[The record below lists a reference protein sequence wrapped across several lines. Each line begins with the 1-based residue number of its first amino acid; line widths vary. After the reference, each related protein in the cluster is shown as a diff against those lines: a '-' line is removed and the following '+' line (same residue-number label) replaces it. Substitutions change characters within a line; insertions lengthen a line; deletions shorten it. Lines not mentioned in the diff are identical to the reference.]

1 MNEKNGDDKLKQTKI
16 KYFSSS
22 KDSIQSEK
30 EGRVGENTT
39 HEGNKWFT
47 FKICKGKRTRDCIPK
62 RRGRTHQMA
71 KKPRKRC
78 SRFSFWSGGSIL

>member
-22 KDSIQSEK
+22 KDSIQSEN

-39 HEGNKWFT
+39 YEGNK
-47 FKICKGKRTRDCIPK
+47 
-62 RRGRTHQMA
+62 
-71 KKPRKRC
+71 
-78 SRFSFWSGGSIL
+78 